1 MKNYLKIVW
10 AAFSV
15 WLFNFALKQIEN
27 YVDTNGD
34 GSWSKEER
42 EDAMK
47 RLKATFSKKKQLVL
61 LLYFGQIGRPI

>member
-1 MKNYLKIVW
+1 MKNYLKIIW

-15 WLFNFALKQIEN
+15 WLLKFALTQIEN
-27 YVDTNGD
+27 YVDTDGD

-47 RLKATFSKKKQLVL
+47 RLKATFSKKK
-61 LLYFGQIGRPI
+61 